1 MVNGRLFIFVSVQ
14 QPLPG
19 FREHIA
25 ELSKDFK
32 NLTGLLLQS
41 LAVAVEM
48 PLNFFVE
55 KHSHMMDGESENE
68 TTFRYNAHCDARAVF
83 FSYNSL

>member
-1 MVNGRLFIFVSVQ
+1 MLLFVFLTDCLP

-25 ELSKDFK
+25 ELAKDFK
-32 NLTGLLLQS
+32 SLTGLLLQA
-41 LAVAVEM
+41 LAIAVEM

-68 TTFRYNAHCDARAVF
+68 TTFR
-83 FSYNSL
+83 

>member
-1 MVNGRLFIFVSVQ
+1 MTISLPKT

-25 ELSKDFK
+25 EIAKDFK

-41 LAVAVEM
+41 LALGVEM
-48 PLNFFVE
+48 PLNFFAE
-55 KHSHMMDGESENE
+55 KHSHMLDGESENE
-68 TTFRYNAHCDARAVF
+68 TTFR
-83 FSYNSL
+83 

>member
-1 MVNGRLFIFVSVQ
+1 MIYDRSISPFFL

-25 ELSKDFK
+25 ELAKDFK
-32 NLTGLLLQS
+32 NLTGLLLQA
-41 LAVAVEM
+41 LAIALEM

-68 TTFRYNAHCDARAVF
+68 TTFR
-83 FSYNSL
+83 

>member
-1 MVNGRLFIFVSVQ
+1 MSTNVCQ

-25 ELSKDFK
+25 DIAKDFK

-41 LAVAVEM
+41 LAVGVEM
-48 PLNFFVE
+48 PDKFFVE
-55 KHSHMMDGESENE
+55 KHSHMLDGEGENE
-68 TTFRYNAHCDARAVF
+68 TTFR
-83 FSYNSL
+83 